1 MTRTFIIILTLF
13 SSTHSMSQSKTFSQ
27 TVNELFFGV
36 DVSNKSASLFDSL
49 LSVPKLRHTD
59 NGVRQWNLHVSM
71 EMKSDK
77 AWSSRHQFSFAE
89 SPLPDLQIEM
99 GTIEVTLGETDS
111 VKKVLNLSW
120 QVQFSD
126 KLSATKYFDKLKQL
140 FGDLATKKKFEKD
153 KDVGDIAQFS
163 TRNSVDTGV
172 RDISLFLG
180 KSPMTKKYQVSL
192 VFGTEFMDE

>member
-1 MTRTFIIILTLF
+1 
-13 SSTHSMSQSKTFSQ
+13 MSQSTTFSQ
-27 TVNELFFGV
+27 RVNELFFGV

-49 LSVPKLRHTD
+49 LSSPQLRHSD
-59 NGVRQWNLHVSM
+59 SGVRQWNLNVSM

-77 AWSSRHQFSFAE
+77 AWFSRHQFAFSE
-89 SPLPDLQIEM
+89 SPLPDLKIET

-111 VKKVLNLSW
+111 VKKLLDLSW
-120 QVQFSD
+120 QAQFSD

-153 KDVGDIAQFS
+153 KDADDIAQFS
-163 TRNSVDTGV
+163 TRNPVDTGV
-172 RDISLFLG
+172 RDITLFLG

-192 VFGTEFMDE
+192 EFGTEFMDE

>member
-1 MTRTFIIILTLF
+1 
-13 SSTHSMSQSKTFSQ
+13 MSQSTTFSQ

-36 DVSNKSASLFDSL
+36 DISNKSASLFDTL
-49 LSVPKLRHTD
+49 LSIPQLRHSD
-59 NGVRQWNLHVSM
+59 NGVRQWNLNVAM

-77 AWSSRHQFSFAE
+77 AWSSRHKFSFSE
-89 SPLPDLQIEM
+89 SPLPNLQIEM

-111 VKKVLNLSW
+111 VKKLLNLNW

-126 KLSATKYFDKLKQL
+126 KVSATKYFDKLKQL
-140 FGDLATKKKFEKD
+140 FGDKATKKKFEKD

-163 TRNSVDTGV
+163 TRNPADTGV
-172 RDISLFLG
+172 RDITLFLG